1 MPGKAHSLHHEELI
15 RNLRELAM
23 DLHWTW
29 NHATDKVWRELDPVL
44 WELTHNPLVVMQT
57 VSRDRMNEVLNDP
70 VIAALVEELVAEK
83 HQHDASSAW
92 FQKNYGNSE
101 LNTIAYF
108 SMEFMLSEA
117 LPIYSGGLGN
127 VAGDHLKTASDL
139 GVPVIG
145 IGLLYQQGYPR
156 QIIYPDGTQQYV
168 APYNDPGQL
177 PITPLR
183 HPNGEW
189 LRIEIRLPGYSLW
202 LRTWSVQVG
211 RSRLL
216 LLDSN
221 DAANFPLHRGITSE
235 LYGGGAELRL
245 VQEII
250 LGMGGWRL
258 LKALGLKPSVCH
270 LNEGHAAI
278 VVLERALDF
287 MEENNESFEVALNV
301 TRCANIFTTHT
312 AVRAGFD
319 VFTPELVAHYLG
331 NYISEKLKISFRDFL
346 ALGRKNPEDETEG
359 FTTAFL
365 AVRGSGFVNG
375 VSQLHGR
382 VSRQLFS
389 GLFPRWP
396 FAEVPIGH
404 ITNGVHMPSWD
415 SAEADKLWTEACGKD
430 RWLGNLEQ
438 LEEKISGISDERIW
452 SMRCTGEELFIE
464 SIRRRYARQLA
475 TTGASLQEIA
485 AVDHLFDP
493 NILTLGFARR
503 FAAYKRPNLLLYHPE
518 RLRRILTN
526 KERPVQLILAGKA
539 HPGDGVGQAMI
550 RDWIHFINEPDI
562 KQKLVF
568 LSDDDMLLTEQLVQ
582 GVDLWINTPRRP
594 WEACGTSGM
603 KVLVNGGLNCSEL
616 DGWWDKVYSPEVG
629 WAFGDRKDHKGDPA
643 WDAEEAEQL
652 YNLLENEIIP
662 EFYDRNTKGIPEK
675 WVSRIRQ
682 SMARLTPLFS
692 SNRSLKE
699 YTETYYLPAAL
710 NFQKRAANHA
720 ALGKA
725 ITNWKQNFTQHTAQL
740 RFGHFKVQSNGS
752 HHQLLVELLV
762 DDPAV
767 TNLRVELYADGVN
780 DELPVRQEMEWQ
792 KEQPDATTRIYTA
805 TIPAGRPATDYTPR
819 LIPDNADISIPLECN
834 YILWQR

>member
-1 MPGKAHSLHHEELI
+1 
-15 RNLRELAM
+15 
-23 DLHWTW
+23 
-29 NHATDKVWRELDPVL
+29 
-44 WELTHNPLVVMQT
+44 MQT
-57 VSRDRMNEVLNDP
+57 VSRDRMDEVLNDP
-70 VIAALVEELVAEK
+70 VICALVEELVAEK
-83 HQHDASSAW
+83 HQHDASPAW
-92 FQKNYGNSE
+92 FQKNYSDSG

-156 QIIYPDGTQQYV
+156 QIIYPDGNQQYV

-189 LRIEIRLPGYSLW
+189 LRIEIKLPGYSLW

-211 RSRLL
+211 RARLL

-235 LYGGGAELRL
+235 LYGGGAEIRL
-245 VQEII
+245 MQEII

-287 MEENNESFEVALNV
+287 MEENNQSFEVALNV

-319 VFTPELVAHYLG
+319 VFTPALVEHYLG
-331 NYISEKLKISFRDFL
+331 NYISEKLKIPFRNFL
-346 ALGRKNPEDETEG
+346 SLGRKNPDDETEG

-375 VSQLHGR
+375 VSQLHGK

-430 RWLGNLEQ
+430 RWLGNLEH

-452 SMRCTGEELFIE
+452 SMRCTGEELFIDA
-464 SIRRRYARQLA
+464 IRRRYARQLA
-475 TTGASLQEIA
+475 TTGGSLQEIA

-539 HPGDGVGQAMI
+539 HPGDGLGQAMI

-629 WAFGDRKDHKGDPA
+629 WAFGDRQDHGQDPL

-662 EFYDRNTKGIPEK
+662 EFYNRNNKGIPEK

-699 YTETYYLPAAL
+699 YTERYYLPAAH
-710 NFQKRAANHA
+710 NFHKRAAGNA

-725 ITNWKQNFTQHTAQL
+725 ITSWKQFFTQHAAQL
-740 RFGHFKVQSNGS
+740 HFGNLTVESDGS
-752 HHQLLVELLV
+752 HHQFLVQLMV
-762 DDPAV
+762 DDPA
-767 TNLRVELYADGVN
+767 TTDLRVELYADGIN
-780 DELPVRQEMEWQ
+780 GEAPVRQKMEWQ
-792 KEQPDATTRIYTA
+792 EEQPDTSIRIYKGSVSA
-805 TIPAGRPATDYTPR
+805 DRPSTDYTAR
-819 LIPDNADISIPLECN
+819 VIPDNRDISIPLECD